1 MNIKPIRSYIPVNTG
16 LRKVLPAAIAV
27 SAVTAPA
34 LTSCNID
41 NRQNNHKVDWF
52 AVEFNRL
59 SDEDV
64 RKINKTRQ
72 APQNTVFAKI
82 NETKTEYYTDRE
94 GNRHSREVETGRW
107 HYELVNNR
115 SGMETGT
122 TTLPEGF
129 SVEKDVMGF
138 IHVVETGTKG
148 LFMKGNKKPE
158 TQNQSKIGF
167 LEAATGL
174 LSDEQIAQINSTR
187 QVPEGTIIVKT
198 EDGDYDIENDR
209 LNLTTGTR
217 TLPEG
222 YEVRKNILGAAKI
235 VPIDQKSIFL
245 KKKEQ
250 TQTQNTTPI
259 SVLEAFT
266 GILSDEQIAEINK
279 TKQMPEGT
287 LIAKDELGN
296 YYITNDVLGIDTGT
310 RTLPKGY
317 EVKKDRLGFAI
328 VVPEGTKGIMIK

>member
-1 MNIKPIRSYIPVNTG
+1 MNIQPIRSYIPVNTR

-27 SAVTAPA
+27 STVTAPA

-41 NRQNNHKVDWF
+41 NRQHNHKVDWF

-82 NETKTEYYTDRE
+82 DETKTEYYTDSE
-94 GNRHSREVETGRW
+94 GNRRSREVKTGRW

-148 LFMKGNKKPE
+148 LFIKGSKKPE
-158 TQNQSKIGF
+158 TKNQSKIGF

-198 EDGDYDIENDR
+198 ENGEYDIENDR

-235 VPIDQKSIFL
+235 VPIDHKL
-245 KKKEQ
+245 KRKIPHQ
-250 TQTQNTTPI
+250 SQ
-259 SVLEAFT
+259 FWR
-266 GILSDEQIAEINK
+266 LSQEFSAMNK
-279 TKQMPEGT
+279 LLRLTKQS
-287 LIAKDELGN
+287 KC
-296 YYITNDVLGIDTGT
+296 
-310 RTLPKGY
+310 PK
-317 EVKKDRLGFAI
+317 
-328 VVPEGTKGIMIK
+328 VP

>member
-1 MNIKPIRSYIPVNTG
+1 MNIKPIRSCIPVNTG

-82 NETKTEYYTDRE
+82 DETKTEYYTDSE

-167 LEAATGL
+167 WEAATGL

-222 YEVRKNILGAAKI
+222 YEVRKNILGAAK
-235 VPIDQKSIFL
+235 
-245 KKKEQ
+245 
-250 TQTQNTTPI
+250 
-259 SVLEAFT
+259 
-266 GILSDEQIAEINK
+266 
-279 TKQMPEGT
+279 
-287 LIAKDELGN
+287 
-296 YYITNDVLGIDTGT
+296 
-310 RTLPKGY
+310 
-317 EVKKDRLGFAI
+317 
-328 VVPEGTKGIMIK
+328 

>member
-1 MNIKPIRSYIPVNTG
+1 MNIKPIRSYIPVNTR

-27 SAVTAPA
+27 STVTAPA

-41 NRQNNHKVDWF
+41 NRQHNHKVDWF

-82 NETKTEYYTDRE
+82 DETKTEYYTDSE
-94 GNRHSREVETGRW
+94 GNRRSREVKTGRW

-148 LFMKGNKKPE
+148 LFIKGSKKPE
-158 TQNQSKIGF
+158 TKNQSKIGF

-198 EDGDYDIENDR
+198 
-209 LNLTTGTR
+209 
-217 TLPEG
+217 
-222 YEVRKNILGAAKI
+222 
-235 VPIDQKSIFL
+235 
-245 KKKEQ
+245 
-250 TQTQNTTPI
+250 
-259 SVLEAFT
+259 
-266 GILSDEQIAEINK
+266 
-279 TKQMPEGT
+279 
-287 LIAKDELGN
+287 
-296 YYITNDVLGIDTGT
+296 
-310 RTLPKGY
+310 
-317 EVKKDRLGFAI
+317 
-328 VVPEGTKGIMIK
+328 